1 MKRMRYSVRRNIVG
15 FVFIVFAMVVSLTPA
30 INVFS
35 ADQGNIQ
42 AVKEKFQKVF
52 SRMKNIDEIR
62 ESDIKGLYEIVSA
75 GRILY
80 YYPEKNYLIFGEI
93 WTSEGKS
100 LTAEKT
106 MAIMSKKVKN
116 LPLEKAI
123 KIGSGKNRVIAF
135 IDPECP
141 YCKKA
146 YDFLKDKDVTT
157 YAFFLS
163 THGEKSEKKMRYILC
178 SKDKEKVYNE
188 VMADKYEGSEKP
200 GCDDK
205 NVRDAIDEHRR
216 LSIDTGVTGVPFFII
231 NGEPVNGF
239 NVVRIGQ
246 ILNNQKGG
254 EIR

>member
-1 MKRMRYSVRRNIVG
+1 MKKSIVG
-15 FVFIVFAMVVSLTPA
+15 FVFIVIAVFAMQIFA

-35 ADQGNIQ
+35 ADPGNIQ

-52 SRMKNIDEIR
+52 PRMSSIDEIR
-62 ESDIKGLYEIVSA
+62 ESEIKGLYEIVSA

-106 MAIMSKKVKN
+106 MAMTSKKIKN

-123 KIGSGKNRVIAF
+123 KIGSGKNKVIVF
-135 IDPECP
+135 TDPECP

-146 YDFLKDKDVTT
+146 YDFFKDKDVTM
-157 YAFFLS
+157 YAFFVP
-163 THGEKSEKKMRYILC
+163 THGEKSEKKIRYILC
-178 SKDKEKVYNE
+178 SKDKEKAYNE
-188 VMADKYEGSEKP
+188 VMSGRYEGSEKP
-200 GCDDK
+200 ACNDK
-205 NVRDAIDEHRR
+205 NVQDAINEHRR
-216 LSIDTGVTGVPFFII
+216 LSVETGVTGVPFLII

-239 NVVRIGQ
+239 NTVRIDE
-246 ILNNQKGG
+246 ILNKK
-254 EIR
+254 EVR